1 MNIVRSIA
9 VAALCATPFLS
20 AQDKQT
26 PATASAVDAAA
37 KSAAPAMPVVGV
49 VNLIRAFEQYP
60 KWIKLGI
67 ELKARSKAEEE
78 KLKEMTKRIDE
89 LKASLE
95 LLDPE
100 SDERRVNALRIDLM
114 RQEQQMTYKLIQER
128 LDVEEARAYI
138 QVYEDLEIA
147 VAKVAKAR
155 GVSLVV
161 RVHEITSAGDV
172 AKLPA
177 GSVQRRVR
185 AFEAKQVWY
194 ADDALDL
201 TPDLIKL
208 LMVPLED
215 TKAGDAK
222 PGDPKAGEKGAA
234 ATPTPAGQKSG
245 G

>member
-26 PATASAVDAAA
+26 PATANAVDAAA
-37 KSAAPAMPVVGV
+37 KSAAPVMPVVGV
-49 VNLIRAFEQYP
+49 VNLVRAFDQYP
-60 KWIKLGI
+60 KWIKLGS
-67 ELKARSKAEEE
+67 ELTAKRKAAEER
-78 KLKEMTKRIDE
+78 LKEMTKRIDE

-95 LLDPE
+95 LLDQE
-100 SDERRVNALRIDLM
+100 SDERRENGLRIEIM
-114 RQEQQMTYKLIQER
+114 QQERGAMYKLMQER

-138 QVYEDLEIA
+138 QVYQDLEIA